1 MEPISWRPKNNPRS
15 KYSSKPNN
23 MIICK
28 KHPKHQQSPGVCSI
42 CLSEK
47 LSLLSKPSRNN
58 ITKKKKTINSTR
70 VYDEE
75 EEEESWCSSSSYS
88 PSQCSSCASSSAS
101 SSPVYDHQLMKS
113 RSMAAAAV
121 ITSRRRIIRE
131 RISERTDEDCHFMKE
146 KEKEKKSKFW
156 SKLLIRRRGPKK
168 IEETAGLVHSRTM
181 REMLST
187 AAH

>member
-15 KYSSKPNN
+15 KYPSKPNN

-28 KHPKHQQSPGVCSI
+28 KHPKHQQSPGVCSV

-47 LSLLSKPSRNN
+47 LTLLSKPSRNN
-58 ITKKKKTINSTR
+58 IMKKKKMIHSTR

-131 RISERTDEDCHFMKE
+131 RISERTDEDCHFMKV

>member
-1 MEPISWRPKNNPRS
+1 
-15 KYSSKPNN
+15 
-23 MIICK
+23 
-28 KHPKHQQSPGVCSI
+28 
-42 CLSEK
+42 
-47 LSLLSKPSRNN
+47 
-58 ITKKKKTINSTR
+58 
-70 VYDEE
+70 
-75 EEEESWCSSSSYS
+75 
-88 PSQCSSCASSSAS
+88 
-101 SSPVYDHQLMKS
+101 
-113 RSMAAAAV
+113 MAAAAV

-146 KEKEKKSKFW
+146 KEKKRKFW